1 MTNFKDNADKTLD
14 VLTGII
20 DNLFSKH
27 FKKDKK
33 AMQVEPQPAST
44 KEQTETPVYA
54 SIEDYTSTTGKRFRM
69 TKDQKSRQL
78 SRETAFAE
86 TYGDTLCKTENGVN

>member
-14 VLTGII
+14 VLSDII
-20 DNLFSKH
+20 DKLFSKH

-33 AMQVEPQPAST
+33 AMQTEPQPAPM
-44 KEQTETPVYA
+44 KEQTENTVYE

-69 TKDQKSRQL
+69 TKDQKSREL
-78 SRETAFAE
+78 SREEAFAE
-86 TYGDTLCKTENGVN
+86 TYGDTN